1 MSQQWGLFNAK
12 NNNQKSE
19 ISFYGNISKYRN
31 IYLYESSYLILFE
44 SKRLALVTQ
53 VFLFP
58 GINVLVPQLQAI
70 KQPIIF

>member
-1 MSQQWGLFNAK
+1 M
-12 NNNQKSE
+12 
-19 ISFYGNISKYRN
+19 
-31 IYLYESSYLILFE
+31 YLYESSYLILFE
-44 SKRLALVTQ
+44 SKRLLALVTQ